1 MNKTTN
7 LIFAASSLFLLISCE
22 ETKKETTTETT
33 TPTEQVV
40 EESCFLMAKNRDTT
54 TVNLKIENNQV
65 SGSMEWLPYEKDGA
79 HGTLAGTKNP
89 NGEMNLI
96 YTFTIEGSNQTSEE
110 IMKIENN
117 QLLIKKGEL
126 IDPNNDG
133 HTKFKDAAT
142 AVYSDTLQKVDCK

>member
-1 MNKTTN
+1 MNKSTA
-7 LIFAASSLFLLISCE
+7 LLLAASGLATLFSCE
-22 ETKKETTTETT
+22 ETNKETKPETT
-33 TPTEQVV
+33 PPTTQVA

-54 TVNLKIENNQV
+54 LVNLKIENDQV
-65 SGSMEWLPYEKDGA
+65 SGTMEWLPFEKDGA

-96 YTFTIEGSNQTSEE
+96 YTYTIEGSNQTSEE

-142 AVYSDTLQKVDCK
+142 AVYSDTLQKVNCK

>member
-1 MNKTTN
+1 MKKTTKI
-7 LIFAASSLFLLISCE
+7 LFAASSLFFLISCE
-22 ETKKETTTETT
+22 DTKKETTPETT
-33 TPTEQVV
+33 TTKETI

-96 YTFTIEGSNQTSEE
+96 YTYTIEGSNQTSEE

-117 QLLIKKGEL
+117 QLLVKKGEL

-142 AVYSDTLQKVDCK
+142 AVYADTLQKVDCK